1 MATIDTLETLIAQS
15 RMKVGNDV
23 LGSTGAVVTASKLI
37 YADSASKMASGAVPF
52 SVPITPSTSTTT
64 FLTATGTA
72 TSDLMT
78 ANVVV
83 DGAGGATTFTKKLY
97 LKVSVVDSGAVATNG
112 DYYVQLGTL
121 T

>member
-1 MATIDTLETLIAQS
+1 MATIDSLEQLIDKS
-15 RMKVGNDV
+15 RLKVGNDI
-23 LGSTGAVVTASKLI
+23 LQATGTVVTASKPI
-37 YADSASKMASGAVPF
+37 YADSASKLASGALPF

-83 DGAGGATTFTKKLY
+83 DGTGGATTFTKKLY

-112 DYYVQLGTL
+112 DYYIQLGLL